1 MCMIIKQ
8 AAGVYILVCIS
19 YQWMIKSFRLNTGL
33 SKQSIS
39 FVQIYVYTS
48 WNINQIVNVLKLLFP
63 LSRRTVQK
71 HWQCEMK
78 QIMNAEV
85 TSLHL
90 ASRAMEPTVRSSCS
104 WLLCPTKAFHQ
115 IQQIQD
121 ANAAN
126 AGCKYGQCGMQI
138 QQIYHCFAMYDF
150 CIRGTV
156 GVPLTCHEQELL

>member
-1 MCMIIKQ
+1 M
-8 AAGVYILVCIS
+8 S
-19 YQWMIKSFRLNTGL
+19 NSFRLNKANICTGF
-33 SKQSIS
+33 SKHPIS
-39 FVQIYVYTS
+39 FVQMIYTS
-48 WNINQIVNVLKLLFP
+48 WNINQVVNVLKLFFP

-90 ASRAMEPTVRSSCS
+90 ASRAMERTVRSSCS

-126 AGCKYGQCGMQI
+126 AGCKYGKYITVLQCMMSVLQVQLG
-138 QQIYHCFAMYDF
+138 YLWRAMNKNYF
-150 CIRGTV
+150 K
-156 GVPLTCHEQELL
+156 L